1 MVFIHRIP
9 FLEDNLLRRRA
20 DLRGHELLEV
30 PDRVV
35 GFAFDADFLAE
46 SVVAGGGGKLV
57 KGDRRV
63 GGGGGV
69 PDDFDHGVWGKFGC
83 ASLLNGPGR

>member
-9 FLEDNLLRRRA
+9 FLEYDLLRRRA

-46 SVVAGGGGKLV
+46 SVVAGGGGMLV
-57 KGDRRV
+57 EGCQTGGWKGGAGYQMTSIMV
-63 GGGGGV
+63 FGGV
-69 PDDFDHGVWGKFGC
+69 
-83 ASLLNGPGR
+83 